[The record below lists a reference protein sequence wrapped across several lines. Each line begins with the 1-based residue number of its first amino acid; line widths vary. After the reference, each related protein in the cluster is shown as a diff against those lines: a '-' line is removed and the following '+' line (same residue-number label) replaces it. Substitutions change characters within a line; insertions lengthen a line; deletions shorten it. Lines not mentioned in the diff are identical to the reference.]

1 MLYQPITNLR
11 SKRGYFG
18 IVTSNTPH
26 GPRMRA
32 LAFPVQTLTRP
43 AVNWRHIFL
52 TAKRNW
58 ASLLANGT
66 QTWPASGLT
75 DTQLWD
81 IVNGSYNG
89 ILQAGLIENGVMTMP
104 LQTSCVDG
112 SAYYQMVQTNRAS
125 LGMSALRPPTV
136 VSQYLAFPT
145 SPATPTLGN
154 FAATITGQT
163 APSGANPA
171 ITLTVQVQTTSQ
183 TNPPLNIAASGP
195 TLVANIGD
203 VAQLASPGPLYG
215 PASCTAIAG
224 SGHTSFTFDGGLPDF
239 DYIGSTVTTTGFS
252 VAGFNVTNA
261 VIISYTPF
269 AVIVAGSVTP
279 GTLDVGGTGTITDP
293 NLYIYEFTVTAQ
305 PSNATSAG
313 SIPLTLSLDDDNG
326 TQTTAITLA
335 ATAGTPRTAQP
346 PPTFAY
352 PNGMTATTV
361 YDSAYNVFG
370 FHLTYT
376 WFGGL
381 LYPMDYG
388 GTAYGGL
395 WEVIASPAYKQGGTA
410 PDATTWSPILFAGPS
425 LPGPAQVSAAWQNVF
440 GVLPQSGSI
449 KFQMFPLDPLT
460 GASGPPLS
468 ATAGWKAGTLN
479 GASRAAITGPLFAFG
494 TDPGG
499 IGISVPGSASTPFTL
514 YGMNG
519 YGGTITYELK
529 SSTVMPTG
537 YNNTKKFLPQ
547 GITVSFS
554 PPSVTIAPGDT
565 TPHTVTLTVSA
576 VTGAQQFS
584 GNVRISATDGSTT
597 TSRTFSFG
605 LTGAVTPQPPP
616 NYLFITPGGTTS
628 PSASPSVNTV
638 LYTLENDGP
647 GDIQVSM
654 QAACSLA
661 SIDLSFDNTDIV
673 VPGAP
678 STAQTVPP
686 YVVPCLGAD
695 GVGGSCNYN
704 GDFDAVGDFAG
715 WYLTASGSTDPLAN
729 GGPWLITAASF
740 GTVTCNNPNNPHSPG
755 TAVTITITNPSH
767 VSNTPPPQF
776 ASSGPGTATATL
788 TIDIPAGVSAYGT
801 PVQVSAAAGANTA
814 QAGLF
819 LA

>member
-125 LGMSALRPPTV
+125 LGLSALRPPTV
-136 VSQYLAFPT
+136 VSQYLAFPA

-154 FAATITGQT
+154 FAATITG
-163 APSGANPA
+163 AASPSSANPSVL
-171 ITLTVQVQTTSQ
+171 LTVRLQTTAQ
-183 TNPPLNIAASGP
+183 TDPPAHISASAP
-195 TLVANIGD
+195 TLVTAIGD
-203 VAQLASPGPLYG
+203 LVQLASPGPVF
-215 PASCTAIAG
+215 S
-224 SGHTSFTFDGGLPDF
+224 GLPCNVTANGTAWIYDF
-239 DYIGSTVTTTGFS
+239 GLDVAFADLTGSLLTVTGFAHS
-252 VAGFNVTNA
+252 AFNVTGA
-261 VIISYTPF
+261 VIAGNTDTTISISEAAIP
-269 AVIVAGSVTP
+269 A
-279 GTLDVGGTGTITDP
+279 TLEVGGSGTVDNPDIA
-293 NLYIYEFTVTAQ
+293 IFQFTVLAQ
-305 PSNATSAG
+305 PSNATSSG

-326 TQTTAITLA
+326 TQGTTVTLA
-335 ATAGTPRTAQP
+335 ATSGTPRTAQP

-352 PNGMTATTV
+352 PDGMTATTV
-361 YDSAYNVFG
+361 YDPLYDVFG
-370 FHLTYT
+370 FRLTYT
-376 WFGGL
+376 WYGTL
-381 LYPMDYG
+381 IYPMDYDG
-388 GTAYGGL
+388 AAYGGL

-410 PDATTWSPILFAGPS
+410 PDASTWSPILFSGPGQ
-425 LPGPAQVSAAWQNVF
+425 PGPAEVYAAWQNIF

-460 GASGPPLS
+460 GASGPALS

-479 GASRAAITGPLFAFG
+479 GASRATVTGPLFAFG
-494 TDPGG
+494 TDPDG
-499 IGISVPGSASTPFTL
+499 IGVTVPGSVSTPFTL

-547 GITVSFS
+547 GITTSFS
-554 PPSVTIAPGDT
+554 PDSVTITAGDS
-565 TPHTVTLTVSA
+565 TPQSVTLTVAAAS
-576 VTGAQQFS
+576 GAQQFS
-584 GNVRISATDGSTT
+584 GLVRVSATDGSTT
-597 TSRTFSFG
+597 TSRTFSFS
-605 LTGAVTPQPPP
+605 LTGAITPAPPP
-616 NYLFITPGGTTS
+616 NYLYISPGGATS
-628 PSASPSVNTV
+628 PSTSPSTNTV
-638 LYTLENDGP
+638 AYTLENSGP
-647 GDIQVSM
+647 DDIQVSM
-654 QAACSLA
+654 QAACPLA
-661 SIDLSFDNTDIV
+661 SIGLSFDVTDIV
-673 VPGAP
+673 VP
-678 STAQTVPP
+678 AQ
-686 YVVPCLGAD
+686 
-695 GVGGSCNYN
+695 VGM
-704 GDFDAVGDFAG
+704 
-715 WYLTASGSTDPLAN
+715 T
-729 GGPWLITAASF
+729 
-740 GTVTCNNPNNPHSPG
+740 
-755 TAVTITITNPSH
+755 
-767 VSNTPPPQF
+767 
-776 ASSGPGTATATL
+776 PGTATCTL

-801 PVQVSAAAGANTA
+801 PVQVAASAGANTA
-814 QAGLF
+814 EAGLF